1 MVIASLNLCCL
12 MQRKKQEL
20 LLYCSPVLGQKSSR
34 PEAHQAQEVTTAGR
48 RQHWPRRCRGSPL
61 PRPGGRED
69 SARPPA
75 ACRAVGRRRWVCGS
89 HSRESCG
96 WRPRSRNHHGNLP
109 RNPAGKSRKREPWLT
124 CHHLTFHLPFLLP
137 PHASLKRGA
146 LGSVNHNGKRSLRQK
161 AAFSCQIRDGQWEPD
176 EGFGSVTQIK
186 GDAARLP
193 SRLQAFTILRECV
206 CEVSNISGNRD
217 VITCGICTVN

>member
-48 RQHWPRRCRGSPL
+48 RQRWPWRL
-61 PRPGGRED
+61 PWLSSTTSRWQGGQCP
-69 SARPPA
+69 SSGGVP
-75 ACRAVGRRRWVCGS
+75 CRAVGRRHWVCGS

-109 RNPAGKSRKREPWLT
+109 RNPVGKSRKREPWLT

-146 LGSVNHNGKRSLRQK
+146 LESVNHNGKRSLRQRRR
-161 AAFSCQIRDGQWEPD
+161 FH
-176 EGFGSVTQIK
+176 V
-186 GDAARLP
+186 RLG
-193 SRLQAFTILRECV
+193 TG
-206 CEVSNISGNRD
+206 SGNLMGAL
-217 VITCGICTVN
+217 VQ